1 LEEKGWFRA
10 RGTSRCDCLNLAFF
24 KVVILGD
31 EQVYLGVQRLNLLIQ
46 SLVLVSK
53 LLLALRLGLQ
63 ADDFLAKS
71 LFLWIVLLL
80 NFEQVDGV
88 V

>member
-10 RGTSRCDCLNLAFF
+10 RDTSRCDCLNLTFF

-63 ADDFLAKS
+63 ADDFLAQS

-88 V
+88 I